1 MELIKRF
8 WEQEEGADAAEYALV
23 IGLVAIAIVA
33 GAFALGG
40 NLSNAFKNVSNCV
53 ATQTGN
59 SPTGTC

>member
-8 WEQEEGADAAEYALV
+8 VVEEDGADAAEYALV
-23 IGLVAIAIVA
+23 IGLVALAIVA

-53 ATQTGN
+53 AKATGN
-59 SPTGTC
+59 TPSNC